1 MSDRKDE
8 TIQKEDTDS
17 LNIKNPVVEEW
28 EREKE
33 AVNLYGDEE
42 DIPSFINEKKDDSF
56 GVELEQDAN
65 ITSEDGE
72 DGYDLDDEHH
82 VSVDMSALDEK
93 RRSAGS
99 QKDTDKIES
108 LVEKG
113 LVDKKRLIAPIAL
126 IALLVGLIVVGI
138 MVSRNTNAD
147 KTPAQETVTA
157 STETSGDGENAGSG
171 LTVPDTPLTACT
183 DQDINNLIL
192 YYYTAYATGD
202 VTTISTLVDPA
213 TDDFLTEVKT
223 RSQYI
228 DSYPAINVYLKPGPV
243 ADSYLAFVYTQI
255 MMTGYNQNV
264 PALQT
269 FYVCKREDGTW
280 YINMTEELSEDVAQY
295 IHDIDLQDDVIE
307 LNNKVTAEFND
318 LLAADA
324 AFASYYTEVY
334 GQMKAQVS
342 QALAED
348 HTDVLV
354 TEAETIDKATRH
366 AGKQIKATAVV
377 NMRASDSENA
387 DKVGKAQIGD
397 VFTVIEE
404 RDNGWTNVTASDGS
418 VVWIKSDYLELLEPD
433 TEDAA
438 EDTENAP
445 ANTEE
450 GQNAADTQQTAQN
463 DTQSTDTDNK
473 QYVTTTTRVN
483 VRKTASETADKLA
496 TVNEG
501 TKLELLEKQSNGWT
515 KVKYNDTTGFIK
527 SDYLQ

>member
-42 DIPSFINEKKDDSF
+42 DIPSFINEEKDDSF
-56 GVELEQDAN
+56 GVELEQDAS

-213 TDDFLTEVKT
+213 TDDFLTEEEQKFNYHLASVREAYYENHLGRRIAIVGDTTTAAKYSKFLQKYFGAQIDTIIITDFFPTETLTSET
-223 RSQYI
+223 RAEQLKSFAENIYFSQ
-228 DSYPAINVYLKPGPV
+228 DA
-243 ADSYLAFVYTQI
+243 
-255 MMTGYNQNV
+255 
-264 PALQT
+264 
-269 FYVCKREDGTW
+269 
-280 YINMTEELSEDVAQY
+280 TEITKLIQS
-295 IHDIDLQDDVIE
+295 
-307 LNNKVTAEFND
+307 
-318 LLAADA
+318 
-324 AFASYYTEVY
+324 
-334 GQMKAQVS
+334 
-342 QALAED
+342 
-348 HTDVLV
+348 
-354 TEAETIDKATRH
+354 
-366 AGKQIKATAVV
+366 
-377 NMRASDSENA
+377 SDS
-387 DKVGKAQIGD
+387 DI
-397 VFTVIEE
+397 IL
-404 RDNGWTNVTASDGS
+404 GS
-418 VVWIKSDYLELLEPD
+418 SLE
-433 TEDAA
+433 EDAA
-438 EDTENAP
+438 EKKSVP
-445 ANTEE
+445 
-450 GQNAADTQQTAQN
+450 
-463 DTQSTDTDNK
+463 
-473 QYVTTTTRVN
+473 
-483 VRKTASETADKLA
+483 
-496 TVNEG
+496 
-501 TKLELLEKQSNGWT
+501 LLEISYPVFNKLILTKSHTGISGAFSFIEDYASVCQKQ
-515 KVKYNDTTGFIK
+515 
-527 SDYLQ
+527 LQS